1 MGADVVQTD
10 GFDDDSTRNAIAGS
24 WGIFINNGYSN
35 TVFQSLSYDLLPPR
49 SRLGMTPIDHH

>member
-10 GFDDDSTRNAIAGS
+10 GFDDDSTRDAIAGS

-35 TVFQSLSYDLLPPR
+35 TVFQSLLPPR
-49 SRLGMTPIDHH
+49 SRRGMTPIDHQ